1 MVGHDAQIKKL
12 ASMQDKLSNVVA
24 STQTGLNKTYMD
36 ADVSIAS
43 LWRAHLAMQKQL
55 DEVCTDLTTLIE
67 TLKVTSPMKKA
78 KKRRACIKK
87 SPAKDHCSNSPRSRA
102 SHCDRI
108 GGLFV
113 DFAVRGGARLDGL
126 RQLRQRVLYAVS
138 GRCVCTFARE
148 VRQRVL
154 YAVSGHCLC
163 TYVRVPASCNIP
175 VSESNSFYL
184 VTEHD
189 RPAFEL
195 RPRSAHDRIVGPKSR
210 VGRKSLLWRSKAH
223 RSPASSNL
231 HTTMRWAHRSDEVP
245 EIQYR
250 AALATGCADAR
261 AALASRYRAR
271 RPRRP
276 RHRARTRSHRPR
288 HRARA
293 VARAALAV
301 GRASARTRR
310 MPARTAMRRTRSSWS

>member
-1 MVGHDAQIKKL
+1 MSKPPPSTPMPPPSTPIMDESPPNATKATIVLVGHDAQIKKL
-12 ASMQDKLSNVVA
+12 ASMQDKLSNVIA

-43 LWRAHLAMQKQL
+43 LWRAHIAMQKQL
-55 DEVCTDLTTLIE
+55 DEVCIDLTTLIE

-126 RQLRQRVLYAVS
+126 RQLRQRVLYAVSGRCVCTFAREVRQRVLYAVS

-231 HTTMRWAHRSDEVP
+231 HTTMRWAHQSDEVP
-245 EIQYR
+245 EIQ
-250 AALATGCADAR
+250 
-261 AALASRYRAR
+261 SRKISELFHNR
-271 RPRRP
+271 RE
-276 RHRARTRSHRPR
+276 HHGGYYGS
-288 HRARA
+288 
-293 VARAALAV
+293 
-301 GRASARTRR
+301 
-310 MPARTAMRRTRSSWS
+310 

>member
-1 MVGHDAQIKKL
+1 MSKPPPSTPMPPPSTPIMDESPPNATKATIVLVGHDAQIKKL
-12 ASMQDKLSNVVA
+12 ASMQDKLSNVIA

-43 LWRAHLAMQKQL
+43 LWRAHIAMQKQL
-55 DEVCTDLTTLIE
+55 DEVCIDLTTLIE

-245 EIQYR
+245 EIQ
-250 AALATGCADAR
+250 
-261 AALASRYRAR
+261 SRKISELFHNR
-271 RPRRP
+271 RE
-276 RHRARTRSHRPR
+276 HHGGYYGS
-288 HRARA
+288 
-293 VARAALAV
+293 
-301 GRASARTRR
+301 
-310 MPARTAMRRTRSSWS
+310 

>member
-12 ASMQDKLSNVVA
+12 ASMQDKLSNVIA

-43 LWRAHLAMQKQL
+43 LWRAHIAMQKQL
-55 DEVCTDLTTLIE
+55 DEVCIDLTTLIE
-67 TLKVTSPMKKA
+67 TLKVTSPVKKA

-175 VSESNSFYL
+175 VSDSNSFYL

-223 RSPASSNL
+223 RNPASSNL

-245 EIQYR
+245 EIQ
-250 AALATGCADAR
+250 
-261 AALASRYRAR
+261 SRKISELFYNR
-271 RPRRP
+271 RE
-276 RHRARTRSHRPR
+276 HHGEYYGS
-288 HRARA
+288 
-293 VARAALAV
+293 
-301 GRASARTRR
+301 
-310 MPARTAMRRTRSSWS
+310 

>member
-1 MVGHDAQIKKL
+1 MCI
-12 ASMQDKLSNVVA
+12 
-24 STQTGLNKTYMD
+24 
-36 ADVSIAS
+36 
-43 LWRAHLAMQKQL
+43 
-55 DEVCTDLTTLIE
+55 DLTTLIE

-245 EIQYR
+245 EIQ
-250 AALATGCADAR
+250 
-261 AALASRYRAR
+261 SRKISELFHNR
-271 RPRRP
+271 RE
-276 RHRARTRSHRPR
+276 HHGGYYGS
-288 HRARA
+288 
-293 VARAALAV
+293 
-301 GRASARTRR
+301 
-310 MPARTAMRRTRSSWS
+310 

>member
-1 MVGHDAQIKKL
+1 MSKPPPSTPMPPPSTPIMDESPPNATKATIVLVGHDAQIKKL
-12 ASMQDKLSNVVA
+12 ASMQDKLSNVIA

-245 EIQYR
+245 EIQ
-250 AALATGCADAR
+250 
-261 AALASRYRAR
+261 SRKISELFHNR
-271 RPRRP
+271 RE
-276 RHRARTRSHRPR
+276 HHGGYYGS
-288 HRARA
+288 
-293 VARAALAV
+293 
-301 GRASARTRR
+301 
-310 MPARTAMRRTRSSWS
+310 

>member
-1 MVGHDAQIKKL
+1 MSKPPPSTPMPPPSTEDLTPIMDESPPNATKAAIVLVGHDAQIKKL

-245 EIQYR
+245 EIQ
-250 AALATGCADAR
+250 
-261 AALASRYRAR
+261 SRKISELFHNR
-271 RPRRP
+271 RE
-276 RHRARTRSHRPR
+276 HHGGYYGS
-288 HRARA
+288 
-293 VARAALAV
+293 
-301 GRASARTRR
+301 
-310 MPARTAMRRTRSSWS
+310 